1 MHSHMGVDSWPG
13 LEATD
18 DTNEM
23 TSTPAMPYLRAL
35 DGFNPHDSAISIIN
49 SVLFSPS
56 SWLISSRQGGVTT
69 SLVLPGSGNLMGGEA
84 YA

>member
-23 TSTPAMPYLRAL
+23 TSSPTVPFLRSI
-35 DGFNPHDSAISIIN
+35 DGFNPHDPGISIIN
-49 SVLFSPS
+49 TVEYHLDKRHK
-56 SWLISSRQGGVTT
+56 LILS
-69 SLVLPGSGNLMGGEA
+69 
-84 YA
+84 